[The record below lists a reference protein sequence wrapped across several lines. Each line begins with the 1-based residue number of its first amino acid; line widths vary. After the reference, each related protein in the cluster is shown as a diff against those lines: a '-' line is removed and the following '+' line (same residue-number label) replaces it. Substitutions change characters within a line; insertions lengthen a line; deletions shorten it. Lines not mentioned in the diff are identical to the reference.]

1 MANCI
6 LNRDLLR
13 TSSCGY
19 SLPEV
24 KDIFLANFNDVKT
37 SAGTDSSASGCTGEV
52 VTTITDNSGGTP
64 TFYHIEPAKNSVSFS
79 DKLVVEDSGNKYR
92 THTLTFN
99 LSNKYDSCL
108 HMDFDALS
116 LGRYFAVVVTAD
128 GTWLALGRIT
138 GLEASAATL
147 AGGGD
152 QNGITVT
159 LSANVAESSMPLSE
173 AAINA
178 VRGTNG

>member
-24 KDIFLANFNDVKT
+24 KDIYLANFSEIKT
-37 SAGTDSSASGCTGEV
+37 SAGTDTSETGCTGEV
-52 VTTITDNSGGTP
+52 VTSIAASATGETP
-64 TFYHIEPAKNSVSFS
+64 TFYHIEPSKNSVSFT
-79 DKLVVEDSGNKYR
+79 DELVVDDANGNKYR
-92 THTLTFN
+92 THTLTFS

-128 GTWLALGRIT
+128 GNWLALGRLT

-147 AGGGD
+147 AGGQD

-159 LSANVAESSMPLSE
+159 LSANVAESAMPLSA
-173 AAINA
+173 AAIA
-178 VRGTNG
+178 VVKGE